1 MMEKDTDGP
10 MLTVQTAV
18 EMEETTGRR
27 VDEIKLLVHTNR
39 MSGSVVFKLNP
50 LADITQDVF
59 FKTGLYTLQIEKKW
73 VPWLRVTELYHPDL
87 SSFLKKAIPV
97 SLKLSTMKLSLK
109 KLVLR
114 SDYRSMHVKEKGK
127 FFQYSILVKWE
138 NIGPQL
144 QRCSIISPEL
154 LIRTIT
160 VDHKAA
166 GTSLGYTR
174 IETQADWINHGI

>member
-59 FKTGLYTLQIEKKW
+59 FKTGLYTLQIEKK
-73 VPWLRVTELYHPDL
+73 
-87 SSFLKKAIPV
+87 
-97 SLKLSTMKLSLK
+97 
-109 KLVLR
+109 
-114 SDYRSMHVKEKGK
+114 
-127 FFQYSILVKWE
+127 
-138 NIGPQL
+138 
-144 QRCSIISPEL
+144 
-154 LIRTIT
+154 
-160 VDHKAA
+160 
-166 GTSLGYTR
+166 
-174 IETQADWINHGI
+174 